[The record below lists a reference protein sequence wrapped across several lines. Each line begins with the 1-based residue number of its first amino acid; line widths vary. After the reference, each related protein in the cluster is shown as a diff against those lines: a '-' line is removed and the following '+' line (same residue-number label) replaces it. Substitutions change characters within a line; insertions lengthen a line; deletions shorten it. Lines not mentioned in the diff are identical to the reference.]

1 MRRGSVIRM
10 FELAYRALGSFLWR
24 TSIGLIVLVAI
35 VVSLATALV
44 PLLSAVNTSLVAEI
58 EARTGFD
65 AQVAE
70 ITAEMEGFRPKLALE
85 GVNIRNKTTSA
96 SVFRAGRLQVTLNP
110 WRSLLQRQ
118 LILAE
123 MRASDVAIPARL
135 TNEATGIVVPIDPS
149 VFATEIE
156 RLALEN
162 MRVSLVRELSDTERA
177 LELVVDLDLRREGS
191 NRKLQLLATG
201 DGGLTVS
208 IVGSGVGNPLE
219 LSRFAGSLR
228 GRVSSD
234 DMGLISEFF
243 GADVSGTGDL
253 LFWTDAT
260 AGQASTVFEVTGD
273 ARFPA
278 SDARLPSIAFSVNGS
293 AMLDSNESWVNI
305 AQAAVTLE
313 QGPVQFTDIN
323 VGLTTTDWE
332 LLVSDLDLASSA
344 QLLMEAGLIPDSV
357 REPLAAASI
366 SGTINAL
373 SLGGSLSG
381 ESIQRVAVDF
391 DDIFVKEDTPFP
403 GVSGLSG
410 SLILS
415 GNAGQLQVNSSD
427 LTLGI
432 PTQFPDP
439 MQLGNVNAVIDFD
452 LTDDQIVIRNGR
464 AAARADDFEA
474 MALLAGEIP
483 FSQASGRSPT
493 LNVVLGSGRAPASRA
508 LAFTPMTI
516 DPDAYRWMQSSL
528 GTGEA
533 TQIGFILRG
542 GVRKVDF
549 PLRSIQLS
557 ALADLDAV
565 TMMPGLPLAE
575 SLIGHVGID
584 NGLVTFDV
592 DAALIGG
599 LDISEGLVQVGKR
612 DARRMLTAQATIDG
626 TLPVAVEQ
634 VAGIPYVPERVVGKL
649 RDLTV
654 DGRVRGYFDLSI
666 PIKGAAK
673 IPTIATRVEV
683 SEATVSVAAPAIT
696 LERVNGDFVYEYP
709 RGIADGSLA
718 ARFENQDILLDL
730 NLDSTDLGLS
740 QKGFSIATSV
750 RLGDANVNRLLGV
763 TVPDG
768 LLDGS
773 SAFDI
778 VFQAGEGVA
787 LNITSNLDGLA
798 IGLPAP
804 FSKVPEQSEL
814 LNIDLK
820 ISDAVSIDAAYSNN
834 LSLSIEKDAESA
846 WRALALIGEVSREYK
861 LNDVDAGTAV
871 ISGRVEEL
879 DISAWADTQTRFSSG
894 DNLGLP
900 AIVWRDFSVDRL
912 ALGET
917 DFGTFSSTGQYEG
930 GLTSLGLVGDF
941 IKAQIDFDGPEAQ
954 LNIQIDSLSIDSLP
968 TLNAAA
974 LDIESDNPAA
984 ASWPAM
990 QIAVDSLIFK
1000 GQDLGSLSFD
1010 ASVSESSVDLAQFD
1024 GSLDGVT
1031 FGPESRFSWRRGD
1044 GSTTGASL
1052 DLTLPNAGEALTLL
1066 DAKSVVDFSSGRVV
1080 GNLEWPGA
1088 PTDFQAN
1095 QVTGDLELQL
1105 TSGSFLPVPSQA
1117 TDPLRFIGV
1126 FNLAGLVQRANVNQ
1140 LFDPGLTFDRASG
1153 DFSLRQGDV
1162 DINEFAIRNGGGKL
1176 TLGGAYD
1183 MDTESIDAELVVTLP
1198 LVDNIPWVAALAGG
1212 LPIAAGAYL
1221 ASKVFEDQMKSLSS
1235 GVYSVT
1241 GPVSSPEVK
1250 FVRVFDAKLSTN
1262 RDSSATEGQT
1272 SVDVSDKERK

>member
-1 MRRGSVIRM
+1 M
-10 FELAYRALGSFLWR
+10 FERAYRAIGSLIWR
-24 TSIGLIVLVAI
+24 TSIALLVLVAV

-44 PLLSAVNTSLVAEI
+44 PLLPAVNTSLVAEI
-58 EARTGFD
+58 ESRTGFD
-65 AQVAE
+65 AQVGG

-85 GVNIRNKTTSA
+85 DLNIRNKKTAT
-96 SVFRAGRLQVTLNP
+96 SVFRAGRLQITLNP

-149 VFATEIE
+149 VFTTEIE

-162 MRVSLVRELSDTERA
+162 MRVSMVRELSDTERA

-243 GADVSGTGDL
+243 GADVSGTSDL

-273 ARFPA
+273 ALFPS

-293 AMLDSNESWVNI
+293 AMLDGNESWVNI

-313 QGPVQFTDIN
+313 QGPVQFNDIH

-332 LLVSDLDLASSA
+332 LLVNDLDLASSA
-344 QLLMEAGLIPDSV
+344 QLLMEAGLLPDSV

-410 SLILS
+410 SLMLS
-415 GNAGQLQVNSSD
+415 GTVGQLQVNSSD

-432 PTQFPDP
+432 PTQYPNP

-452 LTDDQIVIRNGR
+452 LIDDQVLIRNGR
-464 AAARADDFEA
+464 AIARADDFEA
-474 MALLAGEIP
+474 VALLTGEIP
-483 FSQASGRSPT
+483 LSPASGRSPT

-516 DPDAYRWMQSSL
+516 DADAYRWMQTSL
-528 GTGEA
+528 GTGQA

-542 GVRKVDF
+542 AVRKVDF
-549 PLRSIQLS
+549 PFRSIQLS
-557 ALADLDAV
+557 ALANLDAV
-565 TMMPGLPLAE
+565 TIMPGLPLAE

-592 DAALIGG
+592 DSALVGG

-612 DARRMLTAQATIDG
+612 DAIRILAAQATIDG
-626 TLPVAVEQ
+626 TLPVAIEQ
-634 VAGIPYVPERVVGKL
+634 VAGIPYVPARVAKAL

-654 DGRVRGYFDLSI
+654 YGGVRGYFDLSM

-673 IPTIATRVEV
+673 IPAITTRVEV
-683 SEATVSVAAPAIT
+683 SEATVSVASPPIT
-696 LERVNGDFVYEYP
+696 LQEVNGEFVYEYP

-718 ARFENQDILLDL
+718 ARFENQDVLLDL
-730 NLDSTDLGLS
+730 NLDAAELGLS
-740 QKGFSIATSV
+740 QKALSIATSA
-750 RLGDANVNRLLGV
+750 RLSGADVNRLLGV
-763 TVPDG
+763 TVSDG
-768 LLDGS
+768 LLQGN

-778 VFQAGEGVA
+778 VFQAGDGVA
-787 LNITSNLDGLA
+787 LNVTSDLDGLA
-798 IGLPAP
+798 IGLPVP
-804 FSKVPEQSEL
+804 FSKAREQSEPL
-814 LNIDLK
+814 EMDLR
-820 ISDAVSIDAAYSNN
+820 ISDAVSIDATYSNN
-834 LSLSIEKDAESA
+834 LSLSIAQDGENA
-846 WRALALIGEVSREYK
+846 WRALASIGEVSSE
-861 LNDVDAGTAV
+861 LTLDDVDTGTAV

-879 DISAWADTQTRFSSG
+879 DISAWADTQARFNSG
-894 DNLGLP
+894 GDLGLP
-900 AIVWRDFSVDRL
+900 AIIWRDFSVDRL
-912 ALGET
+912 ALG
-917 DFGTFSSTGQYEG
+917 GAALGAFSSTGQYEG

-954 LNIQIDSLSIDSLP
+954 LDIQIDSLSIDSLP
-968 TLNAAA
+968 TLNTAA
-974 LDIESDNPAA
+974 LNIESDNPAA

-990 QIAVDSLIFK
+990 MIAIDSLIFK

-1010 ASVSESSVDLAQFD
+1010 ASISKSSVDLAQFD
-1024 GSLDGVT
+1024 GSLDGVI
-1031 FGPESRFSWRRGD
+1031 FGPESQFSWLRGD
-1044 GSTTGASL
+1044 GSTTRASL
-1052 DLTLPNAGEALTLL
+1052 DFTLPSAGEALTFL
-1066 DAKSVVDFSSGRVV
+1066 DAKSVVDFSSGRVL
-1080 GNLEWPGA
+1080 GNVEWPGA

-1153 DFSLRQGDV
+1153 DFSLGRGDV
-1162 DINEFAIRNGGGKL
+1162 TINEFAIRNGGGRL
-1176 TLGGAYD
+1176 TLGGLYD
-1183 MDTESIDAELVVTLP
+1183 MDSENIDAELVVTLP

-1235 GVYSVT
+1235 GVYSVS

-1250 FVRVFDAKLSTN
+1250 FVRVFDAKLSSN
-1262 RDSSATEGQT
+1262 RDSGATEDQ
-1272 SVDVSDKERK
+1272 SSADASESERK

>member
-1 MRRGSVIRM
+1 LEIPV
-10 FELAYRALGSFLWR
+10 FERAYRALGSLIWR
-24 TSIGLIVLVAI
+24 TAIALLVLIAV

-44 PLLSAVNTSLVAEI
+44 PLLPAVKTSLVAEI
-58 EARTGFD
+58 ESRTGFD
-65 AQVAE
+65 AQVAG
-70 ITAEMEGFRPKLALE
+70 ITAEMEGFRPRLALE
-85 GVNIRNKTTSA
+85 DLDIRNRKTAT
-96 SVFRAGRLQVTLNP
+96 SVFSAGRLQVTLNP

-156 RLALEN
+156 RLALET
-162 MRVSLVRELSDTERA
+162 MRVSLLRELSDTERA

-191 NRKLQLLATG
+191 DRKLQLLATG

-208 IVGSGVGNPLE
+208 IVGAGIGNPLD

-228 GRVSSD
+228 GRVLSD
-234 DMGLISEFF
+234 DMGSISEFF
-243 GADVSGTGDL
+243 GTDMSGTSDL
-253 LFWTDAT
+253 LFWTEAS

-273 ARFPA
+273 ALFPG
-278 SDARLPSIAFSVNGS
+278 SDARLPSMAFSVNGT
-293 AMLDSNESWVNI
+293 ATLDSNESWVNI
-305 AQAAVTLE
+305 GQASVTLE
-313 QGPVQFTDIN
+313 QGPVQFNDIN
-323 VGLTTTDWE
+323 VGLTPTDWE
-332 LLVSDLDLASSA
+332 LLINDLDLASSA
-344 QLLMEAGLIPDSV
+344 QLLLEAGLIPDSV
-357 REPLAAASI
+357 SEPLAAASI

-373 SLGGSLSG
+373 SVGGSLFG

-391 DDIFVKEDTPFP
+391 DDIFVREDTPFP

-410 SLILS
+410 SLMLS
-415 GNAGQLQVNSSD
+415 GNVGQLQVNSSD

-439 MQLGNVNAVIDFD
+439 MQLGNVTAVIDFD

-464 AAARADDFEA
+464 AAARAEDFEA
-474 MALLAGEIP
+474 MALLTGEIP
-483 FSQASGRSPT
+483 FSSASGRSPM
-493 LNVVLGSGRAPASRA
+493 LNVVLGSDRAPASRA

-516 DPDAYRWMQSSL
+516 DPDAYRWMQTSL

-565 TMMPGLPLAE
+565 TMIPGLPLAE

-584 NGLVTFDV
+584 NGLVTLDV
-592 DAALIGG
+592 DSALVGG
-599 LDISEGLVQVGKR
+599 LDISEGLVQVGKQNTL
-612 DARRMLTAQATIDG
+612 RMLTAQATIDG

-634 VAGIPYVPERVVGKL
+634 VAGISYVPERVAGEL

-654 DGRVRGYFDLSI
+654 DGRVHGYFELSI

-673 IPTIATRVEV
+673 IPTIVTRVEV
-683 SEATVSVAAPAIT
+683 SEATVSVPTPAIT

-718 ARFENQDILLDL
+718 ARFENQDVLLDL

-740 QKGFSIATSV
+740 QKGFSIATSA
-750 RLGDANVNRLLGV
+750 RLGDSNVNRLLGV
-763 TVPDG
+763 KVPDG
-768 LLDGS
+768 LIDGS

-787 LNITSNLDGLA
+787 LNITSNLGGLA
-798 IGLPAP
+798 VGLPPP
-804 FSKVPEQSEL
+804 FNKVPEQSESL
-814 LNIDLK
+814 EIDLR
-820 ISDAVSIDAAYSNN
+820 ISEALSIDATYSNN
-834 LSLSIEKDAESA
+834 LSLSIAQDAENG
-846 WRALALIGEVSREYK
+846 WRALASIGEASGE
-861 LNDVDAGTAV
+861 LTLDDVDANTTV
-871 ISGRVEEL
+871 ISGRLEEL
-879 DISAWADTQTRFSSG
+879 DISAWADTQARFRSG
-894 DNLGLP
+894 GNPGLP
-900 AIVWRDFSVDRL
+900 AILWRDFSVDRL

-917 DFGTFSSTGQYEG
+917 DFGAFSSTGQYEG

-954 LNIQIDSLSIDSLP
+954 LNIQIDSLPLDSLP
-968 TLNAAA
+968 TINAAA

-1000 GQDLGSLSFD
+1000 GQDLGSLSFN
-1010 ASVSESSVDLAQFD
+1010 ASIAESSVELAQFD

-1031 FGPESRFSWRRGD
+1031 FGPKSQFSWRRGD
-1044 GSTTGASL
+1044 GSTTRASL
-1052 DLTLPNAGEALTLL
+1052 DLTLPSAGEALTLL
-1066 DAKSVVDFSSGRVV
+1066 EAKSVVDFSSGRVV
-1080 GNLEWPGA
+1080 GNVEWPGA

-1153 DFSLRQGDV
+1153 DFSLGRGEV
-1162 DINEFAIRNGGGKL
+1162 TINEFAIRNGGGRL
-1176 TLGGAYD
+1176 ILGGLYS
-1183 MDTESIDAELVVTLP
+1183 MDSEDIDAELVVTLP

-1221 ASKVFEDQMKSLSS
+1221 VSKVFEDQMKSLSS
-1235 GVYSVT
+1235 GVYSVS

-1250 FVRVFDAKLSTN
+1250 FVRVFDAKLSSS
-1262 RDSSATEGQT
+1262 RDSGASEDQSSADT
-1272 SVDVSDKERK
+1272 SESERK

>member
-1 MRRGSVIRM
+1 M
-10 FELAYRALGSFLWR
+10 FERAYRALGSVIWR
-24 TSIGLIVLVAI
+24 TSIGLLVLMAV

-44 PLLSAVNTSLVAEI
+44 PLLPAVKTSLVAEI
-58 EARTGFD
+58 ESRTGFD
-65 AQVAE
+65 AQVGG

-85 GVNIRNKTTSA
+85 DLNIRNRRTST
-96 SVFRAGRLQVTLNP
+96 SVFSAGRLQVTLNP

-156 RLALEN
+156 RLALET
-162 MRVSLVRELSDTERA
+162 MRVSLLRELSDTERA

-191 NRKLQLLATG
+191 DRQLQLLATG

-208 IVGSGVGNPLE
+208 IVGAGVGNPLD

-234 DMGLISEFF
+234 DMGSISKFF
-243 GADVSGTGDL
+243 GADMSGTGDL
-253 LFWTDAT
+253 LFWTDAL

-273 ARFPA
+273 ALFPA
-278 SDARLPSIAFSVNGS
+278 SDARLPSMAFSVNGT
-293 AMLDSNESWVNI
+293 ATLDSNESWVNI
-305 AQAAVTLE
+305 AQVAATLE
-313 QGPVQFTDIN
+313 QGPVQFNDIN
-323 VGLTTTDWE
+323 VGLTTTGWE
-332 LLVSDLDLASSA
+332 LLVNDLDLASSA
-344 QLLMEAGLIPDSV
+344 QLLLEAGLIPGSA
-357 REPLAAASI
+357 RELLAAASI

-373 SLGGSLSG
+373 SLSGSLSD

-403 GVSGLSG
+403 GISGLSG
-410 SLILS
+410 SLMLS
-415 GNAGQLQVNSSD
+415 GNAGQLQVNSSG

-439 MQLGNVNAVIDFD
+439 LQLGNVNAVIDFD
-452 LTDDQIVIRNGR
+452 LTDDQVVIRNGR

-474 MALLAGEIP
+474 MALLTGEIP
-483 FSQASGRSPT
+483 FSQAPGRSPT

-516 DPDAYRWMQSSL
+516 DPDAYRWMQTSL

-533 TQIGFILRG
+533 SKVGFILRG
-542 GVRKVDF
+542 GVRKVDV

-565 TMMPGLPLAE
+565 NMISGLPLAE
-575 SLIGHVGID
+575 SVVGHVGID

-592 DAALIGG
+592 DSALIGG

-612 DARRMLTAQATIDG
+612 DALRMLTAQAMIDG
-626 TLPVAVEQ
+626 TLAVAVEQ
-634 VAGIPYVPERVVGKL
+634 IAGIPYVPERVTTKL
-649 RDLTV
+649 RGLTV

-666 PIKGAAK
+666 PIKGAPK
-673 IPTIATRVEV
+673 IPTISTRVEV
-683 SEATVSVAAPAIT
+683 SEATVSVPAPPIT
-696 LERVNGDFVYEYP
+696 LERVKGEFMYEYP

-718 ARFENQDILLDL
+718 ARFQNQDIILDL
-730 NLDSTDLGLS
+730 NLDKTDLGLS
-740 QKGFSIATSV
+740 QKGFSIATSA
-750 RLGDANVNRLLGV
+750 RLGGADVNRLLGFA
-763 TVPDG
+763 VPDG

-773 SAFDI
+773 SLFDI
-778 VFQAGEGVA
+778 VLQAGEGVA
-787 LNITSNLDGLA
+787 LNVSSDLDGLA
-798 IGLPAP
+798 VGLPSP
-804 FSKVPEQSEL
+804 FSKSPEQRESLE
-814 LNIDLK
+814 IDLK
-820 ISDAVSIDAAYSNN
+820 IVDALSIDAKYSNN
-834 LSLSIEKDAESA
+834 LALSIAQDAENA
-846 WRALALIGEVSREYK
+846 WRALASIGDVRPE
-861 LNDVDAGTAV
+861 LTLDDVDAGTAV
-871 ISGRVEEL
+871 LSGRVEEL
-879 DISAWADTQTRFSSG
+879 DISAWSDTQARFSSG
-894 DNLGLP
+894 YNLGLP

-912 ALGET
+912 KLGET
-917 DFGTFSSTGQYEG
+917 NFGAFSSKGQYEG
-930 GLTSLGLVGDF
+930 GFTSLGLVGDF
-941 IKAQIDFDGPEAQ
+941 IKAEIDFDGPEAQ

-968 TLNAAA
+968 TINAAA

-990 QIAVDSLIFK
+990 QIAVDSLLFK

-1010 ASVSESSVDLAQFD
+1010 ASISESSVNLAQFD
-1024 GSLDGVT
+1024 GSLDGMA

-1044 GSTTGASL
+1044 GSTTRASL
-1052 DLTLPNAGEALTLL
+1052 DLTLPVAGEALTLL
-1066 DAKSVVDFSSGRVV
+1066 DARSVVDFSSGRVRGKV
-1080 GNLEWPGA
+1080 EWPGA

-1105 TSGSFLPVPSQA
+1105 KSGSFLPVPSQA

-1153 DFSLRQGDV
+1153 DFSFGRGEV
-1162 DINEFAIRNGGGKL
+1162 NINEFTIRNGGGRL
-1176 TLGGAYD
+1176 ALGGLYN
-1183 MDTESIDAELVVTLP
+1183 MNSETIDAELVVTLP

-1235 GVYSVT
+1235 GVYSVS
-1241 GPVSSPEVK
+1241 GRVSSPEVK
-1250 FVRVFDAKLSTN
+1250 FVRVFDAKLSSI
-1262 RDSSATEGQT
+1262 RDNGAAEDQSSA
-1272 SVDVSDKERK
+1272 VASDSERR

>member
-1 MRRGSVIRM
+1 M
-10 FELAYRALGSFLWR
+10 FERAYRAIGSLIWR
-24 TSIGLIVLVAI
+24 TSIALLVLVAI

-44 PLLSAVNTSLVAEI
+44 PLLPAVNTSLVAEI
-58 EARTGFD
+58 ESRTGFD
-65 AQVAE
+65 AQVGG

-85 GVNIRNKTTSA
+85 DLNIRNKKTAT
-96 SVFRAGRLQVTLNP
+96 SVFRAGRLQITLNP

-149 VFATEIE
+149 VFTTEIE

-208 IVGSGVGNPLE
+208 IVGSGVGNPLD

-243 GADVSGTGDL
+243 GADVSGTSDL

-273 ARFPA
+273 ALFPA

-305 AQAAVTLE
+305 AQASVTLE
-313 QGPVQFTDIN
+313 QGPVQFNDIN

-332 LLVSDLDLASSA
+332 LLVNDLDLTSSA

-410 SLILS
+410 SLMLS
-415 GNAGQLQVNSSD
+415 GTAGQLQVNSSD

-432 PTQFPDP
+432 PTQYPNP

-452 LTDDQIVIRNGR
+452 LIDDQVLIRNGR
-464 AAARADDFEA
+464 ATARADDFEA
-474 MALLAGEIP
+474 VALLTGEIP
-483 FSQASGRSPT
+483 LSPTSGRSPT

-516 DPDAYRWMQSSL
+516 DPDAYRWMQTSL
-528 GTGEA
+528 GTGQA

-542 GVRKVDF
+542 AVRKVDF
-549 PLRSIQLS
+549 PFRSIQLS
-557 ALADLDAV
+557 ALANLDAV

-592 DAALIGG
+592 DSALVGG

-612 DARRMLTAQATIDG
+612 DAIRMLAAQATIDG
-626 TLPVAVEQ
+626 TLPVAIEQ
-634 VAGIPYVPERVVGKL
+634 VAGIPYVPERVAKAL

-654 DGRVRGYFDLSI
+654 NGGVRGYFDLSM

-673 IPTIATRVEV
+673 IPAIATRVEV
-683 SEATVSVAAPAIT
+683 SEATVSVASPPIT
-696 LERVNGDFVYEYP
+696 LQQVIGEFVYEYP

-718 ARFENQDILLDL
+718 ARFENQDVLLDL
-730 NLDSTDLGLS
+730 NLDAAELGLS
-740 QKGFSIATSV
+740 QKGLSIATSA
-750 RLGDANVNRLLGV
+750 RLGGADVNRLLGV
-763 TVPDG
+763 TVSDG
-768 LLDGS
+768 LLEGN

-778 VFQAGEGVA
+778 VFQAGDGVA
-787 LNITSNLDGLA
+787 LNVTSDLNGLA
-798 IGLPAP
+798 IGLPVP
-804 FSKVPEQSEL
+804 FSKAREQSEPL
-814 LNIDLK
+814 EMDLR
-820 ISDAVSIDAAYSNN
+820 ISDAVSIDATYSNN
-834 LSLSIEKDAESA
+834 LSLSIAQDGENA
-846 WRALALIGEVSREYK
+846 WRALASIGEVSSE
-861 LNDVDAGTAV
+861 LTLDDVDTGTAV

-879 DISAWADTQTRFSSG
+879 DISAWADTQARFNSG
-894 DNLGLP
+894 GDLGLP
-900 AIVWRDFSVDRL
+900 AIIWRDFSVDRL
-912 ALGET
+912 ALG
-917 DFGTFSSTGQYEG
+917 GAALGAFSSTGQYEG

-954 LNIQIDSLSIDSLP
+954 LDIQIDSLSIDSLP
-968 TLNAAA
+968 SLNTEA
-974 LDIESDNPAA
+974 LNIESDDPAA
-984 ASWPAM
+984 ASWPTM
-990 QIAVDSLIFK
+990 KIAIDSLIFK
-1000 GQDLGSLSFD
+1000 EQDLGSLAFD
-1010 ASVSESSVDLAQFD
+1010 ASISKSSVDLAQFD

-1031 FGPESRFSWRRGD
+1031 FGPESQFSWLRGD
-1044 GSTTGASL
+1044 GSTTRASL
-1052 DLTLPNAGEALTLL
+1052 DLTLPSAGEALTFL
-1066 DAKSVVDFSSGRVV
+1066 DAKSVVDFSSGRVL
-1080 GNLEWPGA
+1080 GNVEWPGA

-1153 DFSLRQGDV
+1153 DFSLGRGDIT
-1162 DINEFAIRNGGGKL
+1162 INEFAIRNGGGRL
-1176 TLGGAYD
+1176 TLGGLYD
-1183 MDTESIDAELVVTLP
+1183 MDSENIDAELVVTLP

-1235 GVYSVT
+1235 GVYSVS

-1250 FVRVFDAKLSTN
+1250 FVRVFDAKLSSN
-1262 RDSSATEGQT
+1262 RDSGATEDQ
-1272 SVDVSDKERK
+1272 SSAEASESERK

>member
-1 MRRGSVIRM
+1 M
-10 FELAYRALGSFLWR
+10 FERAYRALGSLIWR
-24 TSIGLIVLVAI
+24 TSIALLVLVAV

-44 PLLSAVNTSLVAEI
+44 PLLPAVNTSLVAEI
-58 EARTGFD
+58 ESRTGFD
-65 AQVAE
+65 AQVGGIA
-70 ITAEMEGFRPKLALE
+70 AEMEGFRPKLALE
-85 GVNIRNKTTSA
+85 DLNIRNKKTAT
-96 SVFRAGRLQVTLNP
+96 SVFRAGRLQITINP

-208 IVGSGVGNPLE
+208 IVGSGVGNPLD

-234 DMGLISEFF
+234 EMGLISEFF
-243 GADVSGTGDL
+243 DADVSGTSDL

-273 ARFPA
+273 ALFPA

-305 AQAAVTLE
+305 AQASVTLE
-313 QGPVQFTDIN
+313 QGPVQFNDIN

-332 LLVSDLDLASSA
+332 LLVNDLDLASST

-381 ESIQRVAVDF
+381 ESIQRIAVDF

-410 SLILS
+410 SLMLS
-415 GNAGQLQVNSSD
+415 GTAGQLQVNSSD

-432 PTQFPDP
+432 PTQYPNP

-452 LTDDQIVIRNGR
+452 LIDDQALIRNGR
-464 AAARADDFEA
+464 ATARADDFEA
-474 MALLAGEIP
+474 VALLTGEIP
-483 FSQASGRSPT
+483 LSPTSGRSPT

-516 DPDAYRWMQSSL
+516 DPDAYRWMQTSL
-528 GTGEA
+528 GTGQA

-542 GVRKVDF
+542 AVRKVDF
-549 PLRSIQLS
+549 RFRSVQLS
-557 ALADLDAV
+557 ALANLDAV

-592 DAALIGG
+592 DSALVGG

-612 DARRMLTAQATIDG
+612 DAIRMLAAQATIDG
-626 TLPVAVEQ
+626 TLPVAIEQ
-634 VAGIPYVPERVVGKL
+634 VAGIPYVPERVAKAL

-654 DGRVRGYFDLSI
+654 NGGVRGYFDLSM

-673 IPTIATRVEV
+673 IPAIATRVEV
-683 SEATVSVAAPAIT
+683 SEATVSVASPPIT
-696 LERVNGDFVYEYP
+696 LQQVNGEFVYEYP
-709 RGIADGSLA
+709 QGIADGSLA
-718 ARFENQDILLDL
+718 ARFENQDVLLDL
-730 NLDSTDLGLS
+730 NLDAAELGLS
-740 QKGFSIATSV
+740 QKALSIATSA
-750 RLGDANVNRLLGV
+750 RLSGADVNRLLGV
-763 TVPDG
+763 TGSDG
-768 LLDGS
+768 LLEGN

-778 VFQAGEGVA
+778 VFQAGDGVA
-787 LNITSNLDGLA
+787 LNVTSDLDGLA
-798 IGLPAP
+798 IGLPVP
-804 FSKVPEQSEL
+804 FSKAREQSEPL
-814 LNIDLK
+814 EMDLR
-820 ISDAVSIDAAYSNN
+820 ISDAVSIDATYSNN
-834 LSLSIEKDAESA
+834 LSLSIAQDGENA
-846 WRALALIGEVSREYK
+846 WRALASIGEVSSE
-861 LNDVDAGTAV
+861 LTLDDVDTGTAV

-879 DISAWADTQTRFSSG
+879 DISAWADTQARFNSG
-894 DNLGLP
+894 GHLGLP
-900 AIVWRDFSVDRL
+900 AIIWRDFSVDRL
-912 ALGET
+912 ALG
-917 DFGTFSSTGQYEG
+917 GAALGAFSSTGQYEG

-941 IKAQIDFDGPEAQ
+941 IKAQIDFDGPAAQ
-954 LNIQIDSLSIDSLP
+954 LDIQIDSLSIDSLP
-968 TLNAAA
+968 TLNAEA
-974 LDIESDNPAA
+974 LNIESDDPAA
-984 ASWPAM
+984 ASWPTM
-990 QIAVDSLIFK
+990 KIAIDSLIFK
-1000 GQDLGSLSFD
+1000 EQDLGSLSFD
-1010 ASVSESSVDLAQFD
+1010 ASISKSSVDLAQFD

-1031 FGPESRFSWRRGD
+1031 FGPESQFSWLRGD
-1044 GSTTGASL
+1044 GSTTRASL
-1052 DLTLPNAGEALTLL
+1052 DLTLPSAGEALTFL
-1066 DAKSVVDFSSGRVV
+1066 DAKSVVDFSSGRVLGKV
-1080 GNLEWPGA
+1080 EWPGA

-1095 QVTGDLELQL
+1095 QVTGNLELQL

-1153 DFSLRQGDV
+1153 DFSLGNGDV
-1162 DINEFAIRNGGGKL
+1162 TINEFAIRNGGGRL
-1176 TLGGAYD
+1176 TLGGLYD
-1183 MDTESIDAELVVTLP
+1183 MDSENIDAELVVTLP

-1235 GVYSVT
+1235 GVYSVS

-1250 FVRVFDAKLSTN
+1250 FVRVFDAKLSSN
-1262 RDSSATEGQT
+1262 RDSGATEDQ
-1272 SVDVSDKERK
+1272 SSAEASESERK

>member
-1 MRRGSVIRM
+1 M
-10 FELAYRALGSFLWR
+10 FERAYRALGSLIWR
-24 TSIGLIVLVAI
+24 TSIALLVLVAV

-44 PLLSAVNTSLVAEI
+44 PLLPAVNTSLVAEI
-58 EARTGFD
+58 ESRTGFD
-65 AQVAE
+65 AQVGG

-85 GVNIRNKTTSA
+85 DLNIRNKKTAT
-96 SVFRAGRLQVTLNP
+96 SVFRAGRLQITLNP

-162 MRVSLVRELSDTERA
+162 MRVSLVRELSDTERV

-208 IVGSGVGNPLE
+208 IVGSGVGNPLD

-234 DMGLISEFF
+234 DIGLISEFF
-243 GADVSGTGDL
+243 DADVSGTSDL

-273 ARFPA
+273 ALFPA

-305 AQAAVTLE
+305 AQASVTLE
-313 QGPVQFTDIN
+313 QGPVQFNDIN

-332 LLVSDLDLASSA
+332 LLVNDLDLASSA

-381 ESIQRVAVDF
+381 ESVERVAVDF

-410 SLILS
+410 SLMLS
-415 GNAGQLQVNSSD
+415 RTAGQLQVNSSD

-432 PTQFPDP
+432 PTQYPNP

-452 LTDDQIVIRNGR
+452 LIDDQVLIRSGR
-464 AAARADDFEA
+464 ATARADDFEA
-474 MALLAGEIP
+474 VALLTGEIP
-483 FSQASGRSPT
+483 LSPTSGRSPT

-516 DPDAYRWMQSSL
+516 DPDAYRWMQTSL
-528 GTGEA
+528 GTGQA

-542 GVRKVDF
+542 AVRKVDF
-549 PLRSIQLS
+549 PFRSIQLS
-557 ALADLDAV
+557 ALANLDAV

-592 DAALIGG
+592 DSALVGG

-612 DARRMLTAQATIDG
+612 DAIRMLAAQATIDG
-626 TLPVAVEQ
+626 TLPVAIEQ
-634 VAGIPYVPERVVGKL
+634 VAGIPYVPERVAKAL

-654 DGRVRGYFDLSI
+654 NGGVRGYFDLSM

-673 IPTIATRVEV
+673 IPAIATRVEV
-683 SEATVSVAAPAIT
+683 SEATVSVASPPIT
-696 LERVNGDFVYEYP
+696 LQQVNGEFVYEYP

-718 ARFENQDILLDL
+718 ARFENQDVLLDL
-730 NLDSTDLGLS
+730 NLDAAELGLS
-740 QKGFSIATSV
+740 QKGLSIATSA
-750 RLGDANVNRLLGV
+750 RLGGADVNRLLGV
-763 TVPDG
+763 TVSDG
-768 LLDGS
+768 LLEGN

-778 VFQAGEGVA
+778 VFQAGDGVA
-787 LNITSNLDGLA
+787 LNVTSDLDGLA
-798 IGLPAP
+798 IGLPVP
-804 FSKVPEQSEL
+804 FSKAREQSEPL
-814 LNIDLK
+814 EMDLR
-820 ISDAVSIDAAYSNN
+820 ISDAVSIDATYSNN
-834 LSLSIEKDAESA
+834 LSLSIVQDGENA
-846 WRALALIGEVSREYK
+846 WRALASIGEVSSE
-861 LNDVDAGTAV
+861 LTLDDVDTGTAV

-879 DISAWADTQTRFSSG
+879 DISAWADTQARFNSG
-894 DNLGLP
+894 GDLGLP
-900 AIVWRDFSVDRL
+900 AIIWRDFSVDRL
-912 ALGET
+912 ALG
-917 DFGTFSSTGQYEG
+917 GAALGAFSSTGQYEG

-954 LNIQIDSLSIDSLP
+954 LDIQIDSLSIDSLP
-968 TLNAAA
+968 TLNTEA
-974 LDIESDNPAA
+974 LNIESDDPAA

-990 QIAVDSLIFK
+990 KIAIDSLIFK

-1010 ASVSESSVDLAQFD
+1010 ASISKSSVDLAQFD

-1031 FGPESRFSWRRGD
+1031 FGPESQFSWLRGD
-1044 GSTTGASL
+1044 GSTTRASL
-1052 DLTLPNAGEALTLL
+1052 DLTLPSAGEALTFL
-1066 DAKSVVDFSSGRVV
+1066 DAKSVVDFSSGRVLGKV
-1080 GNLEWPGA
+1080 EWPGA

-1153 DFSLRQGDV
+1153 DFSLGRGDV
-1162 DINEFAIRNGGGKL
+1162 TINEFAIRNGGGRL
-1176 TLGGAYD
+1176 TLGGLYD
-1183 MDTESIDAELVVTLP
+1183 MDSENIDAELVVTLP

-1235 GVYSVT
+1235 GVYSVS

-1250 FVRVFDAKLSTN
+1250 FVRVFDAKLSSN
-1262 RDSSATEGQT
+1262 RDSGATEDQ
-1272 SVDVSDKERK
+1272 SSAEASESERK

>member
-1 MRRGSVIRM
+1 M
-10 FELAYRALGSFLWR
+10 FERAYRALGSLIWR
-24 TSIGLIVLVAI
+24 TAIALLVLIAV

-44 PLLSAVNTSLVAEI
+44 PLLPAVKTSLVAEI
-58 EARTGFD
+58 ESRTGFD
-65 AQVAE
+65 AQVVG

-85 GVNIRNKTTSA
+85 DLNIRNRKTAT
-96 SVFRAGRLQVTLNP
+96 SVFSAGRLQVTLNP

-156 RLALEN
+156 RLALET
-162 MRVSLVRELSDTERA
+162 MRVSLLRELSDTERA
-177 LELVVDLDLRREGS
+177 LELVVDLDLRRDGS
-191 NRKLQLLATG
+191 DRKLQLLATG

-208 IVGSGVGNPLE
+208 IVGAGIGNPLD
-219 LSRFAGSLR
+219 LSRFTGSLR

-234 DMGLISEFF
+234 DMGSISEFF
-243 GADVSGTGDL
+243 GADMSGTSDL
-253 LFWTDAT
+253 LFWTDAS

-273 ARFPA
+273 ALFPA
-278 SDARLPSIAFSVNGS
+278 SDVRLPSIAFSVNGTATLES
-293 AMLDSNESWVNI
+293 DQSWVNI

-313 QGPVQFTDIN
+313 QGPVQFNDIN
-323 VGLTTTDWE
+323 VGLTTTGWQ
-332 LLVSDLDLASSA
+332 LLVNDLDLASSA
-344 QLLMEAGLIPDSV
+344 ELLLEAGLIPDSA
-357 REPLAAASI
+357 REPLVAASI

-373 SLGGSLSG
+373 SLSGSLSD

-391 DDIFVKEDTPFP
+391 DDIFVQEDTSFP
-403 GVSGLSG
+403 GISGLSG
-410 SLILS
+410 SLRLS
-415 GNAGQLQVNSSD
+415 GNAGQLQINSSD

-439 MQLGNVNAVIDFD
+439 MQLGNVNAVIDFG
-452 LTDDQIVIRNGR
+452 LTDDQVVIRNGR

-474 MALLAGEIP
+474 MALFTGEIP
-483 FSQASGRSPT
+483 FSQASSRSPR
-493 LNVVLGSGRAPASRA
+493 LNVVLGSRRAPASRA

-516 DPDAYRWMQSSL
+516 DPDAYRWMQTSL

-542 GVRKVDF
+542 GLRKLDF

-565 TMMPGLPLAE
+565 TMMPGLPPAE

-592 DAALIGG
+592 DSALVGG

-612 DARRMLTAQATIDG
+612 DTIRMLTAQATIDG

-634 VAGIPYVPERVVGKL
+634 VAGIPYVPERVASEL

-666 PIKGAAK
+666 PVKGAPK
-673 IPTIATRVEV
+673 IPTISTRVEV
-683 SEATVSVAAPAIT
+683 SEATVSVPTPPIK
-696 LERVNGDFVYEYP
+696 LERVKGEFVYEYP

-730 NLDSTDLGLS
+730 NLDANDLGLS
-740 QKGFSIATSV
+740 QKGFSIATST
-750 RLGDANVNRLLGV
+750 RLGGADINRLLGV

-778 VFQAGEGVA
+778 MFQAGEGVA
-787 LNITSNLDGLA
+787 LNITSDLDGLA
-798 IGLPAP
+798 VGLPPP
-804 FSKVPEQSEL
+804 FNKAREQSESL
-814 LNIDLK
+814 DIDLR
-820 ISDAVSIDAAYSNN
+820 ISDALSIDATYSNN
-834 LSLSIEKDAESA
+834 LSLAIAQDTEDT
-846 WRALALIGEVSREYK
+846 WRALASIGEVRPE
-861 LNDVDAGTAV
+861 LTLDDVDAGTTV
-871 ISGRVEEL
+871 ISGRLDEL
-879 DISAWADTQTRFSSG
+879 DISAWADTQARFRRG
-894 DNLGLP
+894 GNPGLP

-917 DFGTFSSTGQYEG
+917 DFGAFSSTGQYEG
-930 GLTSLGLVGDF
+930 GLTSLGLAGDF

-954 LNIQIDSLSIDSLP
+954 LNIQIESLSLDSLP
-968 TLNAAA
+968 TINVAT
-974 LDIESDNPAA
+974 LDVESDNPAV

-990 QIAVDSLIFK
+990 HIAVDSLMFE

-1010 ASVSESSVDLAQFD
+1010 ASISESSVELAQFD

-1031 FGPESRFSWRRGD
+1031 FGPESQFSWRRGD
-1044 GSTTGASL
+1044 GSTTRASL
-1052 DLTLPNAGEALTLL
+1052 DLTLPSAGEALTLL

-1080 GNLEWPGA
+1080 GDVEWPGA

-1153 DFSLRQGDV
+1153 DFALSRGEV
-1162 DINEFAIRNGGGKL
+1162 TINEFAIRNGGGRL
-1176 TLGGAYD
+1176 TLGGLYS
-1183 MDTESIDAELVVTLP
+1183 MDSENIDAELVVTLP

-1235 GVYSVT
+1235 GVYSVS

-1250 FVRVFDAKLSTN
+1250 FVRVFDAKLSSS
-1262 RDSSATEGQT
+1262 RDNGAAEDQSSADASE
-1272 SVDVSDKERK
+1272 SERK

>member
-1 MRRGSVIRM
+1 M
-10 FELAYRALGSFLWR
+10 FERAYRALGSFIWR
-24 TSIGLIVLVAI
+24 TAIALLVLIAV

-44 PLLSAVNTSLVAEI
+44 PLLPAVKTSLVAEI
-58 EARTGFD
+58 ESRTGFD
-65 AQVAE
+65 AQVVG

-85 GVNIRNKTTSA
+85 DLNIRNRKTAT
-96 SVFRAGRLQVTLNP
+96 SVFSAGRLQITLNP

-156 RLALEN
+156 RLALETT
-162 MRVSLVRELSDTERA
+162 RVSLLRELSDTERA

-191 NRKLQLLATG
+191 VRKLQLLATG

-208 IVGSGVGNPLE
+208 IIGAGVGNPLD

-234 DMGLISEFF
+234 DMGSISEFF

-253 LFWTDAT
+253 LFWTDAS

-273 ARFPA
+273 ALFPA
-278 SDARLPSIAFSVNGS
+278 SDTRLPSMAFSVNGT
-293 AMLDSNESWVNI
+293 ATLDSNESWINI
-305 AQAAVTLE
+305 AQAAVTLK
-313 QGPVQFTDIN
+313 QGPVQFNDIN
-323 VGLTTTDWE
+323 VGLTTTGWE
-332 LLVSDLDLASSA
+332 LLVNDLDLASGA
-344 QLLMEAGLIPDSV
+344 QLLLEAGLIPESG

-373 SLGGSLSG
+373 SLGGSLFD
-381 ESIQRVAVDF
+381 ESIERVAVDF
-391 DDIFVKEDTPFP
+391 DDIFVREDAPFP
-403 GVSGLSG
+403 GISGLSG
-410 SLILS
+410 SLTLS

-439 MQLGNVNAVIDFD
+439 MQLGEVNAVIDFN
-452 LTDDQIVIRNGR
+452 LTDDQVVIRNGR

-474 MALLAGEIP
+474 MALLTGEIP

-516 DPDAYRWMQSSL
+516 DPDAYRWMQTSL

-542 GVRKVDF
+542 GVRKGDF

-592 DAALIGG
+592 DSALVGG

-612 DARRMLTAQATIDG
+612 DTIRVLTAQATIDG

-634 VAGIPYVPERVVGKL
+634 VAGIPYVPERVASEL

-666 PIKGAAK
+666 PIKGASK
-673 IPTIATRVEV
+673 IPTISTRVEV
-683 SEATVSVAAPAIT
+683 SEATVSVPTPPIT
-696 LERVNGDFVYEYP
+696 LERVKGEFVYEYP

-730 NLDSTDLGLS
+730 DLDANDLGLS
-740 QKGFSIATSV
+740 QKGFSIATSA
-750 RLGDANVNRLLGV
+750 RLGGADVNRLLGV

-778 VFQAGEGVA
+778 VFQAGRGVA
-787 LNITSNLDGLA
+787 LNVTSDLDGLA
-798 IGLPAP
+798 VGLPLP
-804 FSKVPEQSEL
+804 FNKSPEQSESL
-814 LNIDLK
+814 EIDLR
-820 ISDAVSIDAAYSNN
+820 ISDALSIDATYSNN
-834 LSLSIEKDAESA
+834 LSLSIAQDTENA
-846 WRALALIGEVSREYK
+846 WRALASIGEVRSE
-861 LNDVDAGTAV
+861 LILDDVDAGTAV
-871 ISGRVEEL
+871 ISGRLEEL
-879 DISAWADTQTRFSSG
+879 DISAWADTQARFRSG
-894 DNLGLP
+894 GNPGLP
-900 AIVWRDFSVDRL
+900 AIVWRDFSVDKL

-917 DFGTFSSTGQYEG
+917 DFGAFSSTGQYEG
-930 GLTSLGLVGDF
+930 ELTSLGLAGDF
-941 IKAQIDFDGPEAQ
+941 IKAQIDFDRPEAQ
-954 LNIQIDSLSIDSLP
+954 LNIQIESLSLDSLP
-968 TLNAAA
+968 NINVATL
-974 LDIESDNPAA
+974 DVESDNPAA
-984 ASWPAM
+984 AAWPAM
-990 QIAVDSLIFK
+990 QIAVDSLMFK

-1010 ASVSESSVDLAQFD
+1010 ASISESSVDLAQFA

-1031 FGPESRFSWRRGD
+1031 FGSESRFSWRRGD
-1044 GSTTGASL
+1044 GSTTRASL
-1052 DLTLPNAGEALTLL
+1052 DLTLPSAAEALTLL

-1080 GNLEWPGA
+1080 GDIEWPGA
-1088 PTDFQAN
+1088 PPDFQAN
-1095 QVTGDLELQL
+1095 KVAGDLELQL

-1153 DFSLRQGDV
+1153 DFSLGRGEV
-1162 DINEFAIRNGGGKL
+1162 TINEFAIRNGGGRL
-1176 TLGGAYD
+1176 TLGGQYS
-1183 MDTESIDAELVVTLP
+1183 MDSENIDAELVVTLP

-1235 GVYSVT
+1235 GVYSVS

-1250 FVRVFDAKLSTN
+1250 FVRVFDAKLSSS
-1262 RDSSATEGQT
+1262 RDNGAAEDQSSADASE
-1272 SVDVSDKERK
+1272 SKRK

>member
-1 MRRGSVIRM
+1 M
-10 FELAYRALGSFLWR
+10 
-24 TSIGLIVLVAI
+24 
-35 VVSLATALV
+35 
-44 PLLSAVNTSLVAEI
+44 
-58 EARTGFD
+58 
-65 AQVAE
+65 
-70 ITAEMEGFRPKLALE
+70 
-85 GVNIRNKTTSA
+85 
-96 SVFRAGRLQVTLNP
+96 
-110 WRSLLQRQ
+110 
-118 LILAE
+118 
-123 MRASDVAIPARL
+123 
-135 TNEATGIVVPIDPS
+135 
-149 VFATEIE
+149 
-156 RLALEN
+156 
-162 MRVSLVRELSDTERA
+162 
-177 LELVVDLDLRREGS
+177 
-191 NRKLQLLATG
+191 
-201 DGGLTVS
+201 
-208 IVGSGVGNPLE
+208 
-219 LSRFAGSLR
+219 
-228 GRVSSD
+228 
-234 DMGLISEFF
+234 
-243 GADVSGTGDL
+243 
-253 LFWTDAT
+253 
-260 AGQASTVFEVTGD
+260 
-273 ARFPA
+273 
-278 SDARLPSIAFSVNGS
+278 
-293 AMLDSNESWVNI
+293 
-305 AQAAVTLE
+305 
-313 QGPVQFTDIN
+313 
-323 VGLTTTDWE
+323 
-332 LLVSDLDLASSA
+332 
-344 QLLMEAGLIPDSV
+344 

-373 SLGGSLSG
+373 SLSGSLSD

-403 GVSGLSG
+403 GISGLSG
-410 SLILS
+410 SLTLS

-474 MALLAGEIP
+474 MALLTGEIP
-483 FSQASGRSPT
+483 YSQASGRSPT

-516 DPDAYRWMQSSL
+516 DPDAYRWMQTSL

-592 DAALIGG
+592 DSALVGG

-612 DARRMLTAQATIDG
+612 DTIRMLTAQATIDG

-634 VAGIPYVPERVVGKL
+634 VAGIPYVPERVAREL

-666 PIKGAAK
+666 PIKGAPK
-673 IPTIATRVEV
+673 IPTISTRVEV
-683 SEATVSVAAPAIT
+683 SEATVSVPTPPIM
-696 LERVNGDFVYEYP
+696 LERVKGEFLYEYP

-718 ARFENQDILLDL
+718 ARFEDQDILLDL
-730 NLDSTDLGLS
+730 NLDTTDLGLS
-740 QKGFSIATSV
+740 QKGFSIATSA
-750 RLGDANVNRLLGV
+750 RLGGADVNRLLGV

-787 LNITSNLDGLA
+787 LNISSNLDGLA
-798 IGLPAP
+798 VGLPLP
-804 FSKVPEQSEL
+804 FNKAPEQSESL
-814 LNIDLK
+814 EIDLR
-820 ISDAVSIDAAYSNN
+820 ISDALSIDARYSNN
-834 LSLSIEKDAESA
+834 LSLSIAQDAEDT
-846 WRALALIGEVSREYK
+846 WRALASIGEVRSE
-861 LNDVDAGTAV
+861 LTLDDVDANTTI
-871 ISGRVEEL
+871 ISGRLEQL
-879 DISAWADTQTRFSSG
+879 DISAWADTQARFRSG
-894 DNLGLP
+894 GNPGLP

-917 DFGTFSSTGQYEG
+917 DFGAFSSTGQYEG

-941 IKAQIDFDGPEAQ
+941 IKAQIDFDGPDAQ
-954 LNIQIDSLSIDSLP
+954 LNIQIDSLSLDSLP
-968 TLNAAA
+968 NINIATL
-974 LDIESDNPAA
+974 DVESDNPAA
-984 ASWPAM
+984 AAWPAM
-990 QIAVDSLIFK
+990 QIAVDSLMFK

-1010 ASVSESSVDLAQFD
+1010 ASISESSVDLTQFD

-1031 FGPESRFSWRRGD
+1031 FGPESQFSWRRGD
-1044 GSTTGASL
+1044 GSTTRASL
-1052 DLTLPNAGEALTLL
+1052 DLTLPSAGEALTLL

-1080 GNLEWPGA
+1080 GDVEWPGA

-1095 QVTGDLELQL
+1095 QVTGGLELQL

-1153 DFSLRQGDV
+1153 DFSLGRGEV
-1162 DINEFAIRNGGGKL
+1162 TINEFAIRNGGGRL
-1176 TLGGAYD
+1176 TLGGLYS
-1183 MDTESIDAELVVTLP
+1183 MDSENIDAELVVTLP

-1235 GVYSVT
+1235 GVYSVS

-1250 FVRVFDAKLSTN
+1250 FVRVFDAKLSSS
-1262 RDSSATEGQT
+1262 RDNGAAEDQSSADASE
-1272 SVDVSDKERK
+1272 SERK

>member
-1 MRRGSVIRM
+1 M
-10 FELAYRALGSFLWR
+10 
-24 TSIGLIVLVAI
+24 
-35 VVSLATALV
+35 
-44 PLLSAVNTSLVAEI
+44 
-58 EARTGFD
+58 
-65 AQVAE
+65 
-70 ITAEMEGFRPKLALE
+70 
-85 GVNIRNKTTSA
+85 
-96 SVFRAGRLQVTLNP
+96 
-110 WRSLLQRQ
+110 
-118 LILAE
+118 
-123 MRASDVAIPARL
+123 
-135 TNEATGIVVPIDPS
+135 
-149 VFATEIE
+149 
-156 RLALEN
+156 
-162 MRVSLVRELSDTERA
+162 
-177 LELVVDLDLRREGS
+177 
-191 NRKLQLLATG
+191 
-201 DGGLTVS
+201 
-208 IVGSGVGNPLE
+208 
-219 LSRFAGSLR
+219 
-228 GRVSSD
+228 
-234 DMGLISEFF
+234 
-243 GADVSGTGDL
+243 
-253 LFWTDAT
+253 
-260 AGQASTVFEVTGD
+260 
-273 ARFPA
+273 
-278 SDARLPSIAFSVNGS
+278 AFSVNGT
-293 AMLDSNESWVNI
+293 ATLDSNESWVNI
-305 AQAAVTLE
+305 AQASVILE
-313 QGPVQFTDIN
+313 QGPVQFNDIN
-323 VGLTTTDWE
+323 VGLKTTDWE
-332 LLVSDLDLASSA
+332 LLINDLDLASSA
-344 QLLMEAGLIPDSV
+344 QLLLEAGLIPDSV
-357 REPLAAASI
+357 SEPLAAASI

-373 SLGGSLSG
+373 SLGGSLFG

-391 DDIFVKEDTPFP
+391 DDIFVKEDSPFP

-410 SLILS
+410 SLMLS
-415 GNAGQLQVNSSD
+415 GNVGQLQVNSRD

-464 AAARADDFEA
+464 AAARAEDFEA
-474 MALLAGEIP
+474 MALLTGEIP
-483 FSQASGRSPT
+483 FSPASGRSPT
-493 LNVVLGSGRAPASRA
+493 LNVVLGSDRAPASRA

-516 DPDAYRWMQSSL
+516 DPDAYRWMQTSL

-575 SLIGHVGID
+575 SLIGHIGID

-592 DAALIGG
+592 DSALVGG

-612 DARRMLTAQATIDG
+612 DTIRMLAAQATIDG

-634 VAGIPYVPERVVGKL
+634 VAGIPYVPERVATEL

-730 NLDSTDLGLS
+730 NLDATDLGLS
-740 QKGFSIATSV
+740 QKGFSIATSA

-763 TVPDG
+763 TFPDG

-773 SAFDI
+773 AAFDI
-778 VFQAGEGVA
+778 VFQAGDGVA

-798 IGLPAP
+798 VGLPRP
-804 FSKVPEQSEL
+804 FHKAPEQSESL
-814 LNIDLK
+814 EIDLR
-820 ISDAVSIDAAYSNN
+820 ISDALSIDATYSNN
-834 LSLSIEKDAESA
+834 LSLSIAQDAENA
-846 WRALALIGEVSREYK
+846 WRALASIGEVRSE
-861 LNDVDAGTAV
+861 LTLDDVDANTTV
-871 ISGRVEEL
+871 ISGRLEEL
-879 DISAWADTQTRFSSG
+879 DISAWADTQARFRSG
-894 DNLGLP
+894 GNPGLP
-900 AIVWRDFSVDRL
+900 AIVWHDFSVDRL

-917 DFGTFSSTGQYEG
+917 DFGAFSSTGQYDR

-954 LNIQIDSLSIDSLP
+954 LKIQIDSLSLDSLP
-968 TLNAAA
+968 TINAAA

-990 QIAVDSLIFK
+990 QIAVDSLMFK

-1010 ASVSESSVDLAQFD
+1010 ASVSESSVDLNQFN
-1024 GSLDGVT
+1024 GSLDGVN

-1044 GSTTGASL
+1044 GSTTRASL
-1052 DLTLPNAGEALTLL
+1052 DLTLPSAGEALTLL

-1080 GNLEWPGA
+1080 GDLEWPGA

-1095 QVTGDLELQL
+1095 QLTGDLELQL

-1153 DFSLRQGDV
+1153 DFSLGRGEV
-1162 DINEFAIRNGGGKL
+1162 TINEFAIRNGGGRL
-1176 TLGGAYD
+1176 TLGGLYS
-1183 MDTESIDAELVVTLP
+1183 MDSENIDAELVVTLP

-1235 GVYSVT
+1235 GVYSVS

-1250 FVRVFDAKLSTN
+1250 FVRVFDAKLTSTRSN
-1262 RDSSATEGQT
+1262 GAAEDQSSADASE
-1272 SVDVSDKERK
+1272 SERK

>member
-1 MRRGSVIRM
+1 
-10 FELAYRALGSFLWR
+10 
-24 TSIGLIVLVAI
+24 
-35 VVSLATALV
+35 
-44 PLLSAVNTSLVAEI
+44 
-58 EARTGFD
+58 
-65 AQVAE
+65 
-70 ITAEMEGFRPKLALE
+70 
-85 GVNIRNKTTSA
+85 
-96 SVFRAGRLQVTLNP
+96 
-110 WRSLLQRQ
+110 
-118 LILAE
+118 
-123 MRASDVAIPARL
+123 
-135 TNEATGIVVPIDPS
+135 
-149 VFATEIE
+149 
-156 RLALEN
+156 
-162 MRVSLVRELSDTERA
+162 
-177 LELVVDLDLRREGS
+177 
-191 NRKLQLLATG
+191 
-201 DGGLTVS
+201 
-208 IVGSGVGNPLE
+208 
-219 LSRFAGSLR
+219 
-228 GRVSSD
+228 
-234 DMGLISEFF
+234 
-243 GADVSGTGDL
+243 
-253 LFWTDAT
+253 
-260 AGQASTVFEVTGD
+260 
-273 ARFPA
+273 
-278 SDARLPSIAFSVNGS
+278 
-293 AMLDSNESWVNI
+293 
-305 AQAAVTLE
+305 
-313 QGPVQFTDIN
+313 
-323 VGLTTTDWE
+323 
-332 LLVSDLDLASSA
+332 
-344 QLLMEAGLIPDSV
+344 
-357 REPLAAASI
+357 LAAASI

-373 SLGGSLSG
+373 SLSGSLSDD
-381 ESIQRVAVDF
+381 SIQRVAVDF

-403 GVSGLSG
+403 GISGLSG
-410 SLILS
+410 SLTLS

-452 LTDDQIVIRNGR
+452 FTDDQLVIRNGR

-474 MALLAGEIP
+474 MALLTGEIP
-483 FSQASGRSPT
+483 LSQTSGRSPT

-516 DPDAYRWMQSSL
+516 DPDAYRWMQTSL

-592 DAALIGG
+592 DSALVGG

-612 DARRMLTAQATIDG
+612 DTIRMLTAQATIDG

-634 VAGIPYVPERVVGKL
+634 VAGIPYVPERVASEL
-649 RDLTV
+649 RDLTA

-666 PIKGAAK
+666 PIKGAPK
-673 IPTIATRVEV
+673 IPTISTRVEV
-683 SEATVSVAAPAIT
+683 NEATVSVPTPPVT
-696 LERVNGDFVYEYP
+696 LERVKGEFVYEYP

-730 NLDSTDLGLS
+730 NLDATDLGLS
-740 QKGFSIATSV
+740 QKGFSIATSA
-750 RLGDANVNRLLGV
+750 RLGGADVNRLLGV

-787 LNITSNLDGLA
+787 LNITSDLDGLA
-798 IGLPAP
+798 IGLPLP
-804 FSKVPEQSEL
+804 FNKAPEQSKSLE
-814 LNIDLK
+814 IDLR
-820 ISDAVSIDAAYSNN
+820 ISDALSIDATYSNN
-834 LSLSIEKDAESA
+834 LSLSIAQDTEDT
-846 WRALALIGEVSREYK
+846 WRALASIGEVRPE
-861 LNDVDAGTAV
+861 LTLDDVDADTTV
-871 ISGRVEEL
+871 ILGRLEEL
-879 DISAWADTQTRFSSG
+879 DISAWADTQASFRSG
-894 DNLGLP
+894 GNPRLP
-900 AIVWRDFSVDRL
+900 EIVWRDFSVDRL

-917 DFGTFSSTGQYEG
+917 DFGAFSSTGQYEG
-930 GLTSLGLVGDF
+930 GLTSLGLAGDF
-941 IKAQIDFDGPEAQ
+941 LKAKIDFDGPEAQ
-954 LNIQIDSLSIDSLP
+954 LNIQIESLSLDSLP
-968 TLNAAA
+968 TINIAT
-974 LDIESDNPAA
+974 LDVESDNPAA

-990 QIAVDSLIFK
+990 QIAVDSLMFK

-1010 ASVSESSVDLAQFD
+1010 ASISESSVELTQFD

-1031 FGPESRFSWRRGD
+1031 FGPESQFSWQRGD
-1044 GSTTGASL
+1044 GSTTRASF
-1052 DLTLPNAGEALTLL
+1052 DLTLPSAGEALTLL

-1080 GNLEWPGA
+1080 GDVEWPGA

-1153 DFSLRQGDV
+1153 NFSLGRGEV
-1162 DINEFAIRNGGGKL
+1162 TVNEFAIRNGGGRL
-1176 TLGGAYD
+1176 TLGGLYS
-1183 MDTESIDAELVVTLP
+1183 MDSENIDAELVVTLP

-1235 GVYSVT
+1235 GVYSVS

-1250 FVRVFDAKLSTN
+1250 FVRVFDAKLSSS
-1262 RDSSATEGQT
+1262 RDNGAVNGQSSADASE
-1272 SVDVSDKERK
+1272 SERK

>member
-1 MRRGSVIRM
+1 M
-10 FELAYRALGSFLWR
+10 FERAYRALGSLIWR
-24 TSIGLIVLVAI
+24 TSIALLVLVAV

-44 PLLSAVNTSLVAEI
+44 PLLPAVNTSLVAEI
-58 EARTGFD
+58 ESRTGFD
-65 AQVAE
+65 AQVGG

-85 GVNIRNKTTSA
+85 DLNIRNKKTAT
-96 SVFRAGRLQVTLNP
+96 SVFRAGRLQITLNP

-208 IVGSGVGNPLE
+208 IVGSGVGNPLD

-234 DMGLISEFF
+234 DIGLISEFF
-243 GADVSGTGDL
+243 DADVSGTSDL

-273 ARFPA
+273 ALFPA

-313 QGPVQFTDIN
+313 QGPVQFNDIH

-332 LLVSDLDLASSA
+332 LLVNDLDLASSA

-381 ESIQRVAVDF
+381 KSIERVAVDF
-391 DDIFVKEDTPFP
+391 DDIFVKEDTPLP

-410 SLILS
+410 SLMLS
-415 GNAGQLQVNSSD
+415 GTAGQLQVNSSD

-432 PTQFPDP
+432 PTQYPNP

-452 LTDDQIVIRNGR
+452 LIDDQVLIRSGR
-464 AAARADDFEA
+464 ATARADDFEA
-474 MALLAGEIP
+474 VALLTGEIP
-483 FSQASGRSPT
+483 LSPTSGRSPT

-516 DPDAYRWMQSSL
+516 DPDAYRWMQTSL
-528 GTGEA
+528 GTGQA

-542 GVRKVDF
+542 AVRKVDF
-549 PLRSIQLS
+549 PFRSIQLS
-557 ALADLDAV
+557 ALANLDAV

-592 DAALIGG
+592 DSALVGG

-612 DARRMLTAQATIDG
+612 DAIRMLAAQATIDG
-626 TLPVAVEQ
+626 TLPVAIEQ
-634 VAGIPYVPERVVGKL
+634 VAGIPYVPERVAKAL

-654 DGRVRGYFDLSI
+654 NGGVRGYFDLSM

-673 IPTIATRVEV
+673 IPAIATRVEV
-683 SEATVSVAAPAIT
+683 SEATVSVASPPIT
-696 LERVNGDFVYEYP
+696 LQQVNGEFVYEYP

-718 ARFENQDILLDL
+718 ARFENQDVLLDL
-730 NLDSTDLGLS
+730 NLDAAELGLS
-740 QKGFSIATSV
+740 QKGLSIATSA
-750 RLGDANVNRLLGV
+750 RLGGADVNRLLGV
-763 TVPDG
+763 TVSDG
-768 LLDGS
+768 LLEGN

-778 VFQAGEGVA
+778 VFQAGDGVA
-787 LNITSNLDGLA
+787 LNVTSDLDGLA
-798 IGLPAP
+798 IGLPVP
-804 FSKVPEQSEL
+804 FSKAREQSEPL
-814 LNIDLK
+814 EMDLR
-820 ISDAVSIDAAYSNN
+820 ISDAVSIDATYSNN
-834 LSLSIEKDAESA
+834 LSLSIVQDGENA
-846 WRALALIGEVSREYK
+846 WRALASIGEVSSE
-861 LNDVDAGTAV
+861 LTLDDVDTGTAV

-879 DISAWADTQTRFSSG
+879 DISAWADTQARFNSG
-894 DNLGLP
+894 GDLGLP
-900 AIVWRDFSVDRL
+900 AIIWRDFSVDRL
-912 ALGET
+912 ALG
-917 DFGTFSSTGQYEG
+917 GAALGAFSSTGQYEG

-954 LNIQIDSLSIDSLP
+954 LDIQIDSLSIDSLP
-968 TLNAAA
+968 TLNTEA
-974 LDIESDNPAA
+974 LNIESDDPAA

-990 QIAVDSLIFK
+990 KIAIDSLIFK

-1010 ASVSESSVDLAQFD
+1010 ASISKSSVDLAQFD

-1031 FGPESRFSWRRGD
+1031 FGPESQFSWLRGD
-1044 GSTTGASL
+1044 GSTTRASL
-1052 DLTLPNAGEALTLL
+1052 DLTLPSAGEALTFL
-1066 DAKSVVDFSSGRVV
+1066 DAKSVVDFSSGRVLGKV
-1080 GNLEWPGA
+1080 EWPGA

-1153 DFSLRQGDV
+1153 DFSLGRGDV
-1162 DINEFAIRNGGGKL
+1162 TINEFAIRNGGGRL
-1176 TLGGAYD
+1176 TLGGLYD
-1183 MDTESIDAELVVTLP
+1183 MDSENIDAELVVTLP

-1235 GVYSVT
+1235 GVYSVS

-1250 FVRVFDAKLSTN
+1250 FVRVFDAKLSSN
-1262 RDSSATEGQT
+1262 RDSGATEDQS
-1272 SVDVSDKERK
+1272 SVEASESERK

>member
-1 MRRGSVIRM
+1 M
-10 FELAYRALGSFLWR
+10 FERAYRALGSFIWR
-24 TSIGLIVLVAI
+24 TAIALLVLIAV

-44 PLLSAVNTSLVAEI
+44 PLLPAVKTSLVAEI
-58 EARTGFD
+58 ESRTGFD
-65 AQVAE
+65 AQVVG

-85 GVNIRNKTTSA
+85 DLNIRNRKTAT
-96 SVFRAGRLQVTLNP
+96 SVFSAGRLQITLNP

-156 RLALEN
+156 RLALETT
-162 MRVSLVRELSDTERA
+162 RVSLLRELSDTERA

-191 NRKLQLLATG
+191 VRKLQLLATG

-208 IVGSGVGNPLE
+208 IIGAGVGNPLD

-234 DMGLISEFF
+234 DMGSISELF

-253 LFWTDAT
+253 LFWTDAS

-273 ARFPA
+273 ALFPA
-278 SDARLPSIAFSVNGS
+278 SDARLPSMAFSVNGT
-293 AMLDSNESWVNI
+293 AILDSNESLINI
-305 AQAAVTLE
+305 AQAAVTLK
-313 QGPVQFTDIN
+313 QGPVQFNDIN
-323 VGLTTTDWE
+323 VSLTTTGWE
-332 LLVSDLDLASSA
+332 LLVNDLDLASGA
-344 QLLMEAGLIPDSV
+344 QLLLEAGLIPESG

-373 SLGGSLSG
+373 SLSGSLFD
-381 ESIQRVAVDF
+381 ESIERVAVDF
-391 DDIFVKEDTPFP
+391 DDIFVREDAPFP
-403 GVSGLSG
+403 GISGLSG
-410 SLILS
+410 SLTLS

-439 MQLGNVNAVIDFD
+439 MQLGEVNAVIDFN
-452 LTDDQIVIRNGR
+452 LTDDQVVIRNGR

-474 MALLAGEIP
+474 MALLTGEIP
-483 FSQASGRSPT
+483 FSQASGRSPM

-516 DPDAYRWMQSSL
+516 DPDAYRWMQTSL

-542 GVRKVDF
+542 GVRKGDF

-592 DAALIGG
+592 DSALVGG

-612 DARRMLTAQATIDG
+612 DTIRVLTAQATIDG

-634 VAGIPYVPERVVGKL
+634 VAGIPYVPERVASEL

-654 DGRVRGYFDLSI
+654 DGRVCGYFDLSI
-666 PIKGAAK
+666 PIKGASK
-673 IPTIATRVEV
+673 IPTISTRVEV
-683 SEATVSVAAPAIT
+683 SGATVSVPTPPIT
-696 LERVNGDFVYEYP
+696 LERVKGEFVYEYP

-730 NLDSTDLGLS
+730 DLDANDLGLS
-740 QKGFSIATSV
+740 QKGFSIATSA
-750 RLGDANVNRLLGV
+750 RLGGADVNRLLGV

-778 VFQAGEGVA
+778 VFQAGRGVA
-787 LNITSNLDGLA
+787 LNVTSDLDGLA
-798 IGLPAP
+798 VGLPLP
-804 FSKVPEQSEL
+804 FNKSPEQSESL
-814 LNIDLK
+814 EIDLR
-820 ISDAVSIDAAYSNN
+820 ISDALSIDATYSNN
-834 LSLSIEKDAESA
+834 LSLSIAQDTENA
-846 WRALALIGEVSREYK
+846 WRALASIGEVRSE
-861 LNDVDAGTAV
+861 LTLDDVDAGTAV
-871 ISGRVEEL
+871 ISGRIEEL
-879 DISAWADTQTRFSSG
+879 DISAWADTQARFRSG
-894 DNLGLP
+894 GNPGLP
-900 AIVWRDFSVDRL
+900 AIVWRDFSVDKL

-917 DFGTFSSTGQYEG
+917 DFGAFSSTGQYEG
-930 GLTSLGLVGDF
+930 ELTSLGLAGDF

-954 LNIQIDSLSIDSLP
+954 LNIQIESLSLDSLP
-968 TLNAAA
+968 NINVATL
-974 LDIESDNPAA
+974 DVESDNPAA
-984 ASWPAM
+984 AAWPAM
-990 QIAVDSLIFK
+990 QIAVDSLMFK
-1000 GQDLGSLSFD
+1000 GQDLGSLSFN
-1010 ASVSESSVDLAQFD
+1010 ASISESSVDLAQFA

-1031 FGPESRFSWRRGD
+1031 FGSESRFSWRRGD
-1044 GSTTGASL
+1044 GSTTRASL
-1052 DLTLPNAGEALTLL
+1052 DLTLPSAAEALTLL

-1080 GNLEWPGA
+1080 GDIEWPGA
-1088 PTDFQAN
+1088 PPDFQAN
-1095 QVTGDLELQL
+1095 KVAGDLELQL

-1153 DFSLRQGDV
+1153 DFSLGRGEV
-1162 DINEFAIRNGGGKL
+1162 TINEFAIRNGGGRL
-1176 TLGGAYD
+1176 TLGGQYS
-1183 MDTESIDAELVVTLP
+1183 MDSENIDAELVVTLP

-1235 GVYSVT
+1235 GVYSVS

-1250 FVRVFDAKLSTN
+1250 FVRVFDAKLSSS
-1262 RDSSATEGQT
+1262 RDNGAAEDQSSADASE
-1272 SVDVSDKERK
+1272 SKRK

>member
-1 MRRGSVIRM
+1 M
-10 FELAYRALGSFLWR
+10 
-24 TSIGLIVLVAI
+24 
-35 VVSLATALV
+35 
-44 PLLSAVNTSLVAEI
+44 
-58 EARTGFD
+58 
-65 AQVAE
+65 
-70 ITAEMEGFRPKLALE
+70 
-85 GVNIRNKTTSA
+85 
-96 SVFRAGRLQVTLNP
+96 
-110 WRSLLQRQ
+110 
-118 LILAE
+118 
-123 MRASDVAIPARL
+123 
-135 TNEATGIVVPIDPS
+135 
-149 VFATEIE
+149 
-156 RLALEN
+156 
-162 MRVSLVRELSDTERA
+162 
-177 LELVVDLDLRREGS
+177 
-191 NRKLQLLATG
+191 
-201 DGGLTVS
+201 
-208 IVGSGVGNPLE
+208 
-219 LSRFAGSLR
+219 
-228 GRVSSD
+228 
-234 DMGLISEFF
+234 
-243 GADVSGTGDL
+243 
-253 LFWTDAT
+253 
-260 AGQASTVFEVTGD
+260 
-273 ARFPA
+273 
-278 SDARLPSIAFSVNGS
+278 
-293 AMLDSNESWVNI
+293 
-305 AQAAVTLE
+305 
-313 QGPVQFTDIN
+313 
-323 VGLTTTDWE
+323 
-332 LLVSDLDLASSA
+332 ASSA
-344 QLLMEAGLIPDSV
+344 QLLLEAGLIPDSV

-373 SLGGSLSG
+373 SLSGSLSD

-403 GVSGLSG
+403 GISGLSG
-410 SLILS
+410 SLMLS

-452 LTDDQIVIRNGR
+452 LTDDQLVIRNGR

-474 MALLAGEIP
+474 MALLTGEIP
-483 FSQASGRSPT
+483 FSQAPDRSPT
-493 LNVVLGSGRAPASRA
+493 LNVVLGSGRAPATRA

-516 DPDAYRWMQSSL
+516 DPDAYRWMQTSL

-565 TMMPGLPLAE
+565 TMMPGLPRAE

-592 DAALIGG
+592 DSALVGG

-612 DARRMLTAQATIDG
+612 DTIRMLTAQATIDG

-634 VAGIPYVPERVVGKL
+634 VAGIPYVPERVAREL

-666 PIKGAAK
+666 PIKGALK
-673 IPTIATRVEV
+673 IPTISTRVEV
-683 SEATVSVAAPAIT
+683 SEATVSVPTPPIR
-696 LERVNGDFVYEYP
+696 LERVEGEFLYEYP

-718 ARFENQDILLDL
+718 ARFQDQDIRLDL
-730 NLDSTDLGLS
+730 NLDTTDLGLS
-740 QKGFSIATSV
+740 QKGFSIATSA
-750 RLGDANVNRLLGV
+750 RLGGTDVSRLLGV

-787 LNITSNLDGLA
+787 LNISSNLDGLA
-798 IGLPAP
+798 IGLPLP
-804 FSKVPEQSEL
+804 FNKAPEQSESL
-814 LNIDLK
+814 EIDLR
-820 ISDAVSIDAAYSNN
+820 ISDVLSIDATYSNN
-834 LSLSIEKDAESA
+834 LSLSIAQDAENA
-846 WRALALIGEVSREYK
+846 WRALASIGEVRSE
-861 LNDVDAGTAV
+861 LTLDDVDANTTI
-871 ISGRVEEL
+871 ISGRLEEL
-879 DISAWADTQTRFSSG
+879 DISAWADTQARFRSG
-894 DNLGLP
+894 GNPGLP

-917 DFGTFSSTGQYEG
+917 DFGAFSSTGQYEG

-954 LNIQIDSLSIDSLP
+954 LNIQIDSLSLDSLP
-968 TLNAAA
+968 TIHVAT
-974 LDIESDNPAA
+974 LDVESDNPASA
-984 ASWPAM
+984 AWPAM
-990 QIAVDSLIFK
+990 QIAVDSLMFK

-1010 ASVSESSVDLAQFD
+1010 ASISESSVDLTQFD

-1031 FGPESRFSWRRGD
+1031 FGPESQFSWRRGD
-1044 GSTTGASL
+1044 GPTTRASL
-1052 DLTLPNAGEALTLL
+1052 DLTLPSAGEALTLL

-1080 GNLEWPGA
+1080 GDLEWPGA

-1095 QVTGDLELQL
+1095 QLTGDLELQL

-1153 DFSLRQGDV
+1153 DFSLGRGEIT
-1162 DINEFAIRNGGGKL
+1162 INEFAIRNGGGRL
-1176 TLGGAYD
+1176 TLGGLYS
-1183 MDTESIDAELVVTLP
+1183 MDSENIDAELVVTLP

-1235 GVYSVT
+1235 GVYSVS

-1250 FVRVFDAKLSTN
+1250 FVRVFDAKLSSS
-1262 RDSSATEGQT
+1262 RDNGAAEDQSSADASE
-1272 SVDVSDKERK
+1272 SERK

>member
-1 MRRGSVIRM
+1 M
-10 FELAYRALGSFLWR
+10 FERAYRALGSLIWR
-24 TSIGLIVLVAI
+24 TSIALLVLVAV

-44 PLLSAVNTSLVAEI
+44 PLLPAVNTSLVAEI
-58 EARTGFD
+58 ESRTGFD
-65 AQVAE
+65 AQVGG

-85 GVNIRNKTTSA
+85 DLNIRNKKTAT
-96 SVFRAGRLQVTLNP
+96 SVFRAGRLQITLNP

-208 IVGSGVGNPLE
+208 IVGSGVGNPLD

-234 DMGLISEFF
+234 DIGLISEFF
-243 GADVSGTGDL
+243 DADVSGTSDL

-273 ARFPA
+273 ALFPA

-293 AMLDSNESWVNI
+293 AMLDGNESWVNI

-313 QGPVQFTDIN
+313 QGPVQFNDIH

-332 LLVSDLDLASSA
+332 LLVNDLDLASSA

-381 ESIQRVAVDF
+381 KSIERVAVDF
-391 DDIFVKEDTPFP
+391 DDIFVKEDTPLP

-410 SLILS
+410 SLMLS
-415 GNAGQLQVNSSD
+415 GTAGQLQVNSSD

-432 PTQFPDP
+432 PTQYPNP

-452 LTDDQIVIRNGR
+452 LIDDQVLIRNGR
-464 AAARADDFEA
+464 ATARADDFEA
-474 MALLAGEIP
+474 VALLTGEIP
-483 FSQASGRSPT
+483 LSPTSGRSPT

-516 DPDAYRWMQSSL
+516 DPDAYRWMQTSL
-528 GTGEA
+528 GTGQA

-542 GVRKVDF
+542 AVRKVDF
-549 PLRSIQLS
+549 PFRSIQLS
-557 ALADLDAV
+557 ALANLDAV

-592 DAALIGG
+592 DSALVGG

-612 DARRMLTAQATIDG
+612 DAIRMLAAQATIDG
-626 TLPVAVEQ
+626 TLPVAIEQ
-634 VAGIPYVPERVVGKL
+634 VAGIPYVPERVAKAL

-654 DGRVRGYFDLSI
+654 NGGVRGYFDLSM

-673 IPTIATRVEV
+673 IPAIATRVEV
-683 SEATVSVAAPAIT
+683 SEATVSVASPPIT
-696 LERVNGDFVYEYP
+696 LQQVNGEFVYEYP

-718 ARFENQDILLDL
+718 ARFENQDVLLDL
-730 NLDSTDLGLS
+730 NLDAAELGLS
-740 QKGFSIATSV
+740 QKGLSIATSA
-750 RLGDANVNRLLGV
+750 RLGGADVNRLLGV
-763 TVPDG
+763 TVSDG
-768 LLDGS
+768 LLEGN

-778 VFQAGEGVA
+778 VFQAGDGVA
-787 LNITSNLDGLA
+787 LNVTSDLDGLA
-798 IGLPAP
+798 IGLPVP
-804 FSKVPEQSEL
+804 FSKAREQSEPL
-814 LNIDLK
+814 EMDLR
-820 ISDAVSIDAAYSNN
+820 ISDAVSIDATYSNN
-834 LSLSIEKDAESA
+834 LSLSIVQDGENA
-846 WRALALIGEVSREYK
+846 WRALASIGEVSSE
-861 LNDVDAGTAV
+861 LTLDDVDTGTAV

-879 DISAWADTQTRFSSG
+879 DISAWADTQARFNSG
-894 DNLGLP
+894 GDLGLP
-900 AIVWRDFSVDRL
+900 AIIWRDFSVDRL
-912 ALGET
+912 ALG
-917 DFGTFSSTGQYEG
+917 GAALGAFSSTGQYEG

-954 LNIQIDSLSIDSLP
+954 LDIQIDSLSIDSLP
-968 TLNAAA
+968 TLNTEA
-974 LDIESDNPAA
+974 LNIESDDPAA

-990 QIAVDSLIFK
+990 KIAIDSLIFK

-1010 ASVSESSVDLAQFD
+1010 ASISKSSVDLAQFD

-1031 FGPESRFSWRRGD
+1031 FGPESQFSWLRGD
-1044 GSTTGASL
+1044 GSTTRASL
-1052 DLTLPNAGEALTLL
+1052 DLTLPSAGEALTFL
-1066 DAKSVVDFSSGRVV
+1066 DAKSVVDFSSGRVLGKV
-1080 GNLEWPGA
+1080 EWPGA

-1153 DFSLRQGDV
+1153 DFSLGRGDV
-1162 DINEFAIRNGGGKL
+1162 TINEFAIRNGGGRL
-1176 TLGGAYD
+1176 TLGGLYD
-1183 MDTESIDAELVVTLP
+1183 MDSENIDAELVVTLP

-1235 GVYSVT
+1235 GVYSVS

-1250 FVRVFDAKLSTN
+1250 FVRVFDAKLSSN
-1262 RDSSATEGQT
+1262 RDSGATEDQS
-1272 SVDVSDKERK
+1272 SVEASESERK

>member
-1 MRRGSVIRM
+1 
-10 FELAYRALGSFLWR
+10 
-24 TSIGLIVLVAI
+24 
-35 VVSLATALV
+35 
-44 PLLSAVNTSLVAEI
+44 
-58 EARTGFD
+58 
-65 AQVAE
+65 
-70 ITAEMEGFRPKLALE
+70 
-85 GVNIRNKTTSA
+85 
-96 SVFRAGRLQVTLNP
+96 
-110 WRSLLQRQ
+110 
-118 LILAE
+118 
-123 MRASDVAIPARL
+123 
-135 TNEATGIVVPIDPS
+135 
-149 VFATEIE
+149 
-156 RLALEN
+156 
-162 MRVSLVRELSDTERA
+162 
-177 LELVVDLDLRREGS
+177 
-191 NRKLQLLATG
+191 
-201 DGGLTVS
+201 
-208 IVGSGVGNPLE
+208 
-219 LSRFAGSLR
+219 
-228 GRVSSD
+228 
-234 DMGLISEFF
+234 
-243 GADVSGTGDL
+243 
-253 LFWTDAT
+253 
-260 AGQASTVFEVTGD
+260 
-273 ARFPA
+273 
-278 SDARLPSIAFSVNGS
+278 
-293 AMLDSNESWVNI
+293 
-305 AQAAVTLE
+305 
-313 QGPVQFTDIN
+313 
-323 VGLTTTDWE
+323 
-332 LLVSDLDLASSA
+332 
-344 QLLMEAGLIPDSV
+344 
-357 REPLAAASI
+357 
-366 SGTINAL
+366 
-373 SLGGSLSG
+373 
-381 ESIQRVAVDF
+381 
-391 DDIFVKEDTPFP
+391 
-403 GVSGLSG
+403 
-410 SLILS
+410 
-415 GNAGQLQVNSSD
+415 
-427 LTLGI
+427 
-432 PTQFPDP
+432 

-452 LTDDQIVIRNGR
+452 LTDDQLVIRNGR

-474 MALLAGEIP
+474 MVLLTGEIP

-516 DPDAYRWMQSSL
+516 DPDAYQWMQTSL

-592 DAALIGG
+592 DSALVGG

-612 DARRMLTAQATIDG
+612 DTIRMLTAQATIDG

-634 VAGIPYVPERVVGKL
+634 VAGIPYVPERVAREL

-666 PIKGAAK
+666 PIKGAPK

-683 SEATVSVAAPAIT
+683 SEATVSVPMPPIT
-696 LERVNGDFVYEYP
+696 LERVKGEFVYEYP
-709 RGIADGSLA
+709 RGIADGLLA

-730 NLDSTDLGLS
+730 NLDATDLGLS
-740 QKGFSIATSV
+740 QKGFSIATSA
-750 RLGDANVNRLLGV
+750 RLGGDDVNRLLGV
-763 TVPDG
+763 TVPEG

-787 LNITSNLDGLA
+787 LNISSNLDGLA
-798 IGLPAP
+798 VGLPLP
-804 FSKVPEQSEL
+804 FNKAREQSESL
-814 LNIDLK
+814 EIDLR
-820 ISDAVSIDAAYSNN
+820 ISDALSVDARYSNN
-834 LSLSIEKDAESA
+834 LSLSIAQDAKDT
-846 WRALALIGEVSREYK
+846 WRALASIGEVRSE
-861 LNDVDAGTAV
+861 LTLDDVDANTTI
-871 ISGRVEEL
+871 ISGRLQEL
-879 DISAWADTQTRFSSG
+879 DISAWADTQARFRSG
-894 DNLGLP
+894 GNPGLP

-917 DFGTFSSTGQYEG
+917 DFGAFSSTGQYEG
-930 GLTSLGLVGDF
+930 GLTSLGLAGDF

-954 LNIQIDSLSIDSLP
+954 LNIQIDSLSLDSLP
-968 TLNAAA
+968 IINVAT

-990 QIAVDSLIFK
+990 QIAVDSLMFK

-1010 ASVSESSVDLAQFD
+1010 ASISESSVDLNQFN
-1024 GSLDGVT
+1024 GSLDGVN

-1044 GSTTGASL
+1044 GSTTRASL
-1052 DLTLPNAGEALTLL
+1052 DLTLPSAGEALTLL

-1080 GNLEWPGA
+1080 GDLEWPGA

-1095 QVTGDLELQL
+1095 QLTGDLELQL

-1153 DFSLRQGDV
+1153 DFSLGRGEV
-1162 DINEFAIRNGGGKL
+1162 TINEFAIRNGGGRL
-1176 TLGGAYD
+1176 TLGGLYS
-1183 MDTESIDAELVVTLP
+1183 MDSENIDAELVVTLP

-1235 GVYSVT
+1235 GVYSVS

-1250 FVRVFDAKLSTN
+1250 FVRVFDAKLSSTRGN
-1262 RDSSATEGQT
+1262 GGAEDQSSANASE
-1272 SVDVSDKERK
+1272 SERK